1 MKRLNGNSA
10 YSWLKNKF
18 HKETEGVD
26 GPGPMV
32 HICLQ
37 AVVGVPPI
45 NIEALVMKSLKY
57 FHMHTVHVAQFK
69 SIEISHH
76 WYHQDFAAWKCWIYF
91 SAAAQ
96 TSDFQ

>member
-1 MKRLNGNSA
+1 
-10 YSWLKNKF
+10 
-18 HKETEGVD
+18 
-26 GPGPMV
+26 MV

-76 WYHQDFAAWKCWIYF
+76 
-91 SAAAQ
+91 
-96 TSDFQ
+96 